1 MKEKTTDL
9 EKFKKLFGYGD
20 FRPYKNGLEVRV
32 KELDNG
38 FNLAKLIVEKNN
50 LKLDV
55 PINGRD
61 VSLRSFLVNP
71 K

>member
-1 MKEKTTDL
+1 MKTTDL

-32 KELDNG
+32 KDLDNG

-50 LKLDV
+50 LHLDV
-55 PINGRD
+55 PITGRD
-61 VSLRSFLVNP
+61 VSLRSFLVIP

>member
-1 MKEKTTDL
+1 MKKDDL

-32 KELDNG
+32 KDLDNG
-38 FNLAKLIVEKNN
+38 FNLANLIVEKNN
-50 LKLDV
+50 LNLDV
-55 PINGRD
+55 PITGRD